1 MSKFITETVTI
12 KNRGLNQEFDRFIT
26 EDGEFIHRIVSR
38 EERLTLEIEL
48 VSSGDTT
55 TISNEDIMTQV
66 LEKLKYIT
74 EK

>member
-12 KNRGLNQEFDRFIT
+12 KNRGLN
-26 EDGEFIHRIVSR
+26 HRITSR
-38 EERLTLEIEL
+38 EERVTLEIEL

-55 TISNEDIMTQV
+55 TISNQDIMTQV

-74 EK
+74 E